1 MAPNRR
7 KAKSPEARPII
18 NKACRRRLNPVNNPD
33 HAARNATLLGLLAIL
48 IWSSSIA
55 VCKSLQ
61 NQLGP
66 MTAAALIYTTAGVL
80 GLAAQAPAWRQRL
93 QAWRSIPPAYWLGG
107 GFCFV
112 LYYFGFFS
120 ALGWTSNSQQVME
133 VTLINYLWPGLT
145 LALAVPI
152 LHRRARPWLI
162 PGMLLTLSGIALG
175 LLQQNGRA
183 FSFEVLV
190 LNIKTH
196 WAPYLIMAV
205 AAFAWAMYSNL
216 SRRFVS
222 TAGGSVVPFFLLGAG
237 LAMMPLRYLFHETT
251 VWTARAA
258 WEFMFCAL
266 FVALLGNT
274 FWSVA
279 MRRGNITLVSLA
291 AYFTP
296 LIAILINGFYLRIGI
311 GLNLWMAGVL
321 VVAGALVCK
330 ASIVEPA
337 R

>member
-1 MAPNRR
+1 MKMNLSMP
-7 KAKSPEARPII
+7 SQS
-18 NKACRRRLNPVNNPD
+18 VHNPD
-33 HAARNATLLGLLAIL
+33 RAARNATLLGLVAIL
-48 IWSSSIA
+48 LWSSSVA

-66 MTAAALIYTTAGVL
+66 MTAAAMIYTTAGAI
-80 GLAAQAPAWRQRL
+80 GLAAQLLARRKRP

-107 GFCFV
+107 GFCFI
-112 LYYFGFFS
+112 LYYFGFFT
-120 ALGWTSNSQQVME
+120 ALGWASNSQQVME
-133 VTLINYLWPGLT
+133 MTLINYLWPGLT
-145 LALAVPI
+145 LALSVPI
-152 LHRRARPWLI
+152 LRRRARPWLI
-162 PGMLLTLSGIALG
+162 PGMLLTLSGVALG

-183 FSFEVLV
+183 FSSELLV

-196 WAPYLIMAV
+196 WAPYLVMAI

-216 SRRFVS
+216 SRKFSS
-222 TAGGSVVPFFLLGAG
+222 TIDGSTLPFFLLGTG

-258 WEFMFCAL
+258 GEFIFIAL
-266 FVALLGNT
+266 FVALLANMC
-274 FWSVA
+274 WSVA

-296 LIAILINGFYLRIGI
+296 LIAILINGLYLHIGI
-311 GLNLWMAGVL
+311 GLNLWVAGVL
-321 VVAGALVCK
+321 VVVGALLCK
-330 ASIVEPA
+330 VSIVEPA